1 MCRIVYSSYTWL
13 QLYWYYII
21 AGPIQLIIA
30 SVLLCPVLVWHD
42 VCYLPTEY
50 LCFIPFLHIRGILW
64 AIANAYVVPLLAVSL
79 IYVRVMIFIHN
90 HSNNQTIKVR
100 RRQEKNLLAMRRI
113 MITVGMLLVIGI
125 PSLVLLLMTMISG
138 IEHSLNYRIQWITS
152 GITMTGLSII
162 TSIFNPEVK
171 RILLRRW
178 RSNRV
183 ECIVGNIENSIRL
196 KTAVRQT
203 D

>member
-1 MCRIVYSSYTWL
+1 
-13 QLYWYYII
+13 
-21 AGPIQLIIA
+21 
-30 SVLLCPVLVWHD
+30 
-42 VCYLPTEY
+42 
-50 LCFIPFLHIRGILW
+50 
-64 AIANAYVVPLLAVSL
+64 
-79 IYVRVMIFIHN
+79 
-90 HSNNQTIKVR
+90 
-100 RRQEKNLLAMRRI
+100 

-171 RILLRRW
+171 RILLKRW

-183 ECIVGNIENSIRL
+183 ECIVGNIENPIPL
-196 KTAVRQT
+196 KTAVQQT